1 MVEPCDKYQGLVV
14 GPDGQTVADPY
25 GILPTIADYEEWHE
39 VALSII
45 ERAEAERTAAY
56 ELFGALPEEI
66 WQPLDLIRERWAAM
80 GGAMAQLLN
89 PNAVLWGSTI
99 VKMVEIARDA
109 ACQLGL
115 IEVFRVEIAGGEPTV
130 NVPKP
135 PPLVPTNG
143 SSSAK
148 GSSSKG
154 GGKGMGLGLVLL
166 LGLAAWGMSRD

>member
-1 MVEPCDKYQGLVV
+1 MEPCDKYQGLVV

-25 GILPTIADYEEWHE
+25 GILPTIADYEEWHA
-39 VALSII
+39 VVLGII

-56 ELFGALPEEI
+56 ELYGALPEEI
-66 WQPLDLIRERWAAM
+66 WQPLDLIRERWADM
-80 GGAMAQLLN
+80 GGAMAQLLS

-99 VKMVEIARDA
+99 VKMVEIGRDA

-115 IEVFRVEIAGGEPTV
+115 IEKFRVDLGGEPTD